1 MGRRNIAMHLGQQRL
16 NPVRILDPDD
26 NLILE
31 GAGEK
36 FEVV

>member
-1 MGRRNIAMHLGQQRL
+1 MAMHLGQQRL
-16 NPVRILDPDD
+16 NPVGILDLND

-31 GAGEK
+31 GTGEK